1 MKLDIDAN
9 INIRFHNEPDESA
22 TRHLLETILAH
33 IRSVDMN
40 VKDIQASIDAL
51 TQKVTNL
58 ETVEQSAVTLLTG
71 LSTTIAQLKEQLA
84 AAVAANDPVAVQA
97 AIDALGALG
106 VKVDA
111 DKQTLADAVT
121 ANTPSE

>member
-9 INIRFHNEPDESA
+9 VNIRFHDDGDGSA
-22 TRHLLETILAH
+22 NRHLFEQILAH

-40 VKDIQASIDAL
+40 VKDIQASIDTL
-51 TQKVTNL
+51 GQKVTAL
-58 ETVEQSAVTLLTG
+58 ETVEASTVTLLNG
-71 LSTTIAQLKEQLA
+71 LSATIAQLKEQLA

-106 VKVDA
+106 QKVDT
-111 DKQTLADAVT
+111 DSQTLADAVT
-121 ANTPSE
+121 ANTPS